1 MNIRKF
7 LSAFLLACIISSVF
21 EPVAANATQI
31 IDRPDL
37 IMPPR
42 QRPAPSYPHYRDPA
56 FERRERERREQ
67 ARWEA
72 ERRERE
78 RRERE
83 RRDAERRE
91 RERRDWERRER
102 ERRDWEREQYYR
114 WERERRDWERY
125 ERERR
130 DYERREQKRREDEL
144 AIEIIGEI
152 IKEGMR
158 EEAAKERRRTRY

>member
-1 MNIRKF
+1 MSIRKF
-7 LSAFLLACIISSVF
+7 ISALILVCIVA
-21 EPVAANATQI
+21 PVITELNTAFAAKITAY
-31 IDRPDL
+31 
-37 IMPPR
+37 PR
-42 QRPAPSYPHYRDPA
+42 VAPGQPQYRDY
-56 FERRERERREQ
+56 EREFRERERQEQ

-91 RERRDWERRER
+91 RDRREWERREAQRRER

-114 WERERRDWERY
+114 RERERRDWERY

-130 DYERREQKRREDEL
+130 DYERREQKRKEDEL

-158 EEAAKERRRTRY
+158 EEAEKERRRTRY